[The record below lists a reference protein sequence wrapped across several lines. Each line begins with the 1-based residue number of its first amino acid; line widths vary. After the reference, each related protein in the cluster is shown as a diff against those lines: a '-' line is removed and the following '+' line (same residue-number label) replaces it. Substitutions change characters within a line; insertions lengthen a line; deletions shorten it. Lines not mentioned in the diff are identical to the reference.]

1 MRWLKNPMANAVWMA
16 LITAVYAAVFLISAA
31 CAESYGHWLSDSW
44 WGTFIRNGGM
54 GWIGLGMLAVAV
66 AVDILSV
73 WRRKN
78 YDEYQI
84 LALER
89 LMLLSGL
96 LAVLLLPLSLLLL
109 IFAPQHGIEGM
120 LALLLLHWLILVLL
134 ELWYFTRNYGA

>member
-31 CAESYGHWLSDSW
+31 CAESYGPWLSDSW
-44 WGTFIRNGGM
+44 WGAFIRNGGM
-54 GWIGLGMLAVAV
+54 GWLGLGMLAAAA

-89 LMLLSGL
+89 LMLVSGL

-109 IFAPQHGIEGM
+109 IFAPQHCIEGM
-120 LALLLLHWLILVLL
+120 FALLLLHWLALVLL